1 MTVPSIRPSAPSKST
16 RLFDE
21 DFLRKLERLSILT
34 RQASI
39 GQTQGERRSS
49 KRGQS
54 VEFADFRPYVAG
66 DDIRRIDWNAYAR
79 LQRFFI
85 KLFVEEEDLTV
96 HILIDTTRS
105 MNWGQPNK
113 LEYALRA
120 AGALGYIAMAS
131 LDRVTVTGLGNNA
144 RSQETYFPPHR
155 GKGQALALFNFLQN
169 LSAPKNSTG
178 TPPQPER
185 QLQAYAA
192 STAFAGPALVITDLM
207 QDGWKEGLH
216 RLAAHSFE
224 VTVLHILSPDEVK
237 PQLNGD
243 LKLVDYENEA
253 AVEITADY
261 DLLERYRK
269 ELKSWQEGIEL
280 FCRARGIHYV
290 PIETTLPLDELL
302 FTWMRRQGVLK

>member
-1 MTVPSIRPSAPSKST
+1 MTAASVRPSTPAGTT

-21 DFLRKLERLSILT
+21 DFLRKLERLSMLT

-96 HILIDTTRS
+96 HILIDTSRS
-105 MNWGQPNK
+105 MDWGQPNK
-113 LEYALRA
+113 LGYALRA

-131 LDRVTVTGLGNNA
+131 LDRVTVTSLGNHTKG
-144 RSQETYFPPHR
+144 QEYHFPPHR

-169 LSAPKNSTG
+169 LEASNGNNG
-178 TPPQPER
+178 TTLQPER
-185 QLQAYAA
+185 QLQSYAA
-192 STAFAGPALVITDLM
+192 GTPFTGPALVISDLM

-216 RLAAHSFE
+216 RLAAHGFE

-237 PQLNGD
+237 PQLEGD

-253 AVEITADY
+253 SVEITADY
-261 DLLERYRK
+261 DLLERYRN
-269 ELKSWQEGIEL
+269 ELQAWREGLER
-280 FCRARGIHYV
+280 FCAARGIHYV
-290 PIETTLPLDELL
+290 PLETTLPLDELL

>member
-1 MTVPSIRPSAPSKST
+1 MTAASIRPSAPAGT
-16 RLFDE
+16 VRLFDE
-21 DFLRKLERLSILT
+21 DFLRKLERLSILA

-96 HILIDTTRS
+96 HILIDTSRS
-105 MNWGQPNK
+105 MDWGQPNK
-113 LEYALRA
+113 LGYALRA

-131 LDRVTVTGLGNNA
+131 LDRVTVTGLGDHT
-144 RSQETYFPPHR
+144 RGQEYHFPPHR

-169 LSAPKNSTG
+169 LEASNGNHG
-178 TPPQPER
+178 TTLQPER

-192 STAFAGPALVITDLM
+192 GTPFTGPALVISDLM

-216 RLAAHSFE
+216 RLAAHGFE

-237 PQLNGD
+237 PQLEGD
-243 LKLVDYENEA
+243 LKLVDYENETS
-253 AVEITADY
+253 VEITADY
-261 DLLERYRK
+261 DLLERYRD
-269 ELKSWQEGIEL
+269 ELQAWQEGLER
-280 FCRARGIHYV
+280 FCGARGIHYV
-290 PIETTLPLDELL
+290 PLETTLPLDELL

>member
-269 ELKSWQEGIEL
+269 ELKGWQEGIEL